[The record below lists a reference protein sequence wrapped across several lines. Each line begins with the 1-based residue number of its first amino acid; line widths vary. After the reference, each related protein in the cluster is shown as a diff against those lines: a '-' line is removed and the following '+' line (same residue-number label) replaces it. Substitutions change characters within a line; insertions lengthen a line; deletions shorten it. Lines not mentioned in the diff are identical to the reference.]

1 MNFEVFHPGR
11 VIRPSDRAPAAHAA
25 MMAERHVPS
34 PHELRLNIWTDGS
47 PAKHTVGGVGICYGK
62 WLPTQRDGLTKSF
75 SFVVPRV
82 HDANECELVALA
94 DAMLVILDEIK
105 ENITTLRANNWA
117 TRVMVWSDSHTALKY
132 LQNPAY
138 VRRFG
143 TGRPAEIR
151 ALILQLVAETDSLP
165 IKGPVE
171 FYWVPGLCTTMH
183 QTADFMTKNPLVKS
197 GKAPIS
203 RAMKMLFPKPTAGL
217 GPVIQPTH
225 LTASSSRSIKLNRG
239 GAEKDDQSIRKAI
252 LKHTSENT
260 ELGNMNKLKRRASE
274 NLDIDNDRPHKAIR
288 REEGVVDSSSGS
300 SPHIQMSRSVPQSTN
315 PQTASAHSLNDRA
328 NRTAS
333 TAHANKQ
340 EEVNFVAIDQIIQH
354 SRERGSLDTI
364 LQRAEQLQEDQRD
377 MIKKAM
383 EKQLLANQKP
393 FDPAH
398 FFFRVRS
405 WSEDGNMEACFPNT
419 LSIVEDAVSKL
430 PDPIRTNMQSAVEQ
444 QHEEN
449 RIWGAHL
456 AIMRCMKPRAQAG

>member
-1 MNFEVFHPGR
+1 MSFEVFHPGR

-25 MMAERHVPS
+25 TMAERHIPS
-34 PHELRLNIWTDGS
+34 PHDLRLNIWTDGS

-105 ENITTLRANNWA
+105 ENITTLRANNWE

-143 TGRPAEIR
+143 TGRPAELR

-165 IKGPVE
+165 IKGPIE

-203 RAMKMLFPKPTAGL
+203 RAMKILFPKPTAGV
-217 GPVIQPTH
+217 GPPVQPAP
-225 LTASSSRSIKLNRG
+225 LTASSSRSVKYRG
-239 GAEKDDQSIRKAI
+239 RAEKDDQSTKKTI
-252 LKHTSENT
+252 LKHTLENT
-260 ELGNMNKLKRRASE
+260 ALGSTNKLKRRASA
-274 NLDIDNDRPHKAIR
+274 NFDIDNDRPHKAIR
-288 REEGVVDSSSGS
+288 REEGVFDSSSGS
-300 SPHIQMSRSVPQSTN
+300 SSHIQMSRSVPQSTN
-315 PQTASAHSLNDRA
+315 PQPASAQSPNDRA
-328 NRTAS
+328 NRTVS

-354 SRERGSLDTI
+354 SCERGSLDTI

-377 MIKKAM
+377 MIKRAM

-398 FFFRVRS
+398 FFFRMRPGS
-405 WSEDGNMEACFPNT
+405 DDGQMEACFPNT
-419 LSIVEDAVSKL
+419 LSVVEDAVNEL
-430 PDPIRTNMQSAVEQ
+430 PDPIRADMQNAVEQ

-456 AIMRCMKPRAQAG
+456 AIMRCLKPRSKAN